1 MAGPGV
7 LCWRPPGQR
16 LRAQSGGRQQGRQP
30 AGGPALPLGLPA
42 STAAPDLHGDRD
54 CSSTTGPRKAGPGSW
69 PGQQSSPPGRPPR
82 LGVKVQLL
90 LGGAAPPPSGR
101 PTPSC
106 LQHRNKG
113 LRALPLSP
121 RCCGPIG
128 GACARGVEAAIAGEV
143 SSGQFGCQRLWVQGP
158 VRRVHRPW
166 AELRLQT
173 WGLGLGGRSSE
184 NIVLWCHMD
193 AKFSR
198 GPGRAEPR
206 SPGPAVPEGTP
217 VGSTVPATAPGS
229 TVATGTAASLTGPG
243 ARGRLSLGPDSWL
256 PAQSPEACRLLAAWD
271 RLLSLRCE
279 LCSGPRGLCGFSQ
292 EQGDAPLQLQPRC
305 HARGFCKK
313 QSWFWKQARHINT
326 FSKFL

>member
-1 MAGPGV
+1 MLAPTRPETPGAVRWSPAGAPACRG
-7 LCWRPPGQR
+7 LASRWASLPPG
-16 LRAQSGGRQQGRQP
+16 L
-30 AGGPALPLGLPA
+30 LL
-42 STAAPDLHGDRD
+42 TCTEAAPAPLVLGKPGPVHGQGSRAF
-54 CSSTTGPRKAGPGSW
+54 GERHPG
-69 PGQQSSPPGRPPR
+69 SPPGRPPR

-184 NIVLWCHMD
+184 NIVLWCHTD

-198 GPGRAEPR
+198 GPGGAEPR
-206 SPGPAVPEGTP
+206 SPGPAVPEVTP

-229 TVATGTAASLTGPG
+229 AVATGTAASLTGPG

-256 PAQSPEACRLLAAWD
+256 PAHSPEACRLLAAWD

-292 EQGDAPLQLQPRC
+292 EQGMHPFNSSRVAMPEAF
-305 HARGFCKK
+305 ARSRAGFG
-313 QSWFWKQARHINT
+313 SRLVI
-326 FSKFL
+326 